1 MSHRHSDSGIPWL
14 YNRIQ
19 ELEQANIALQQE
31 VVNQAEAVNILR
43 LQLLERRGMEK
54 ENARF
59 RKALETIRELDIS
72 VGAWPIAYDAL
83 EGNVDDNPAQED
95 SL

>member
-14 YNRIQ
+14 FNRIQ
-19 ELEQANIALQQE
+19 ELE
-31 VVNQAEAVNILR
+31 
-43 LQLLERRGMEK
+43 K
-54 ENARF
+54 ENTRF

-72 VGAWPIAYDAL
+72 VGAWPIAHDAL
-83 EGNVDDNPAQED
+83 EGNVDDNPPQED